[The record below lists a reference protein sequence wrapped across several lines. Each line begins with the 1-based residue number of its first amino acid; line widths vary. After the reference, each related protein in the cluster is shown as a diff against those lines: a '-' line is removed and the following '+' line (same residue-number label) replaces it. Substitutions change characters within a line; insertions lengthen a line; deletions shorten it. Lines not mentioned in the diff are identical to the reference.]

1 MLRNDRLPTIP
12 ELASERVHH
21 PGHQAGGVI
30 KNVQGL
36 RFLAAAW
43 VALFHL
49 NLLSGLGMEVRWL
62 SAFAGLGY
70 AGVDVF
76 FVISGYIMALTT
88 AGTTPGAGSA
98 ARFATQRFAR
108 IYCGW
113 WPFFLIYLAYYTAT
127 GGIRAEMRLLPSF
140 FLWPTLLPHHLLPI
154 AWTLSFE
161 LFFYAGTAAVLTWN
175 RRKAWLPMAAWE
187 VLVVVLNAA
196 WLVQGRYHPDQA
208 ADVTFA
214 QWFVFFPLTLEFVAG
229 FVLHDYLRRH
239 GPGSWI
245 PWAAGAALFGLAIAA
260 YLRVGTF
267 HPSGLAGLFHAPE
280 RAVLWGG
287 FSACVVATAVRLEDR
302 GRTPLAW
309 LAPLG
314 DASYSIYLGHIL
326 LIQLFLR
333 FLPGLGAT
341 ALPKTLVFVA
351 VFVVLVALLWLYYLW
366 VERPFYVAVKR
377 RISGLYGGPRLE
389 PTAR

>member
-12 ELASERVHH
+12 ELAGGHVHH
-21 PGHQAGGVI
+21 PRHQAAGVI

-98 ARFATQRFAR
+98 SRFAMQRFAR

-127 GGIRAEMRLLPSF
+127 GGMRAEMRLIQSF

-161 LFFYAGTAAVLTWN
+161 LFFYSCTAAILTWN
-175 RRKAWLPMAAWE
+175 RRKAWVPMAAWV
-187 VLVVVLNAA
+187 VLVLVLNAA
-196 WLVQGRYHPDQA
+196 WLAQGRYHPDRA
-208 ADVTFA
+208 AEVTVA

-229 FVLHDYLRRH
+229 FVLHEYLHRRES
-239 GPGSWI
+239 GSWI
-245 PWAAGAALFGLAIAA
+245 PWVAGAALFGLAIGV
-260 YLRVGTF
+260 YLRFGTF

-280 RAVLWGG
+280 RAILWGG
-287 FSACVVATAVRLEDR
+287 FSVCVVAAAVRLESG
-302 GRTPLAW
+302 GRTPLAR

-333 FLPGLGAT
+333 LQPGIESA
-341 ALPKTLVFVA
+341 ALPKTFVFVA
-351 VFVVLVALLWLYYLW
+351 VFAVLVALLWLYYLW
-366 VERPFYVAVKR
+366 VERPLYLAVKR
-377 RISGLYGGPRLE
+377 RISGLYAGPRLE
-389 PTAR
+389 PTPR